1 MTNPP
6 RKSPLHRRIHQG
18 PLALVVLT
26 LLVLGSMAGPLPM
39 AQTDK
44 KLIVGTK
51 VTPPFAMKKEDG
63 TWHGISIDLWREI
76 MDEVGTEFEWRELDL
91 QGLLNGV
98 TNGSI
103 DAAVAALTITAPR
116 EKEMDFTHPFY
127 RTGLSIAVQAPGDNR
142 FLLAATILALSFFAI
157 GGAMWVYDWIRH
169 RRSNRMSR
177 EIRTGLLLVALVV
190 IVSSLIAHIITF
202 INLNTTRI
210 EEPRDLRRVS
220 VATVPSSTSESYLRS
235 HGIRYEEYPRLHKAL
250 QALASGEVD
259 AILYDTA
266 LLRYLAK
273 TDFKDAIAVLPF
285 SLEVQE
291 YGIAFP
297 SGSQF
302 RETINQHLIAIIQS
316 PAWRSRVERYLAEI
330 LKGDSRKQR
339 VALACGR
346 DPLRG
351 CSEPPSHSK
360 GGHL

>member
-1 MTNPP
+1 MANAS
-6 RKSPLHRRIHQG
+6 RKSLLHRSIHPG
-18 PLALVVLT
+18 RLAFVVLA
-26 LLVLGSMAGPLPM
+26 LLVLGWMAGPQPM
-39 AQTDK
+39 AQIDK
-44 KLIVGTK
+44 RLIVGTK

-76 MDEVGTEFEWRELDL
+76 MDELGIDFEWRELDL

-98 TNGSI
+98 TTGSI

-127 RTGLSIAVQAPGDNR
+127 RTGLSIAVQAPGDKR

-157 GGAMWVYDWIRH
+157 GGAMWFCDWIRH
-169 RRSNRMSR
+169 RRSNRTSR

-190 IVSSLIAHIITF
+190 IVSSLVAHIITF
-202 INLNTTRI
+202 INLNATRI
-210 EEPRDLRRVS
+210 DGPNDLRKVS
-220 VATVPSSTSESYLRS
+220 VATVPSSTSQSYLRT
-235 HGIRYEEYPRLHKAL
+235 HGIRYEEYPRLYAAL
-250 QALASGEVD
+250 QALAAGKVD

-273 TDFKDAIAVLPF
+273 TDFKDAIVVLPL

-302 RETINQHLIAIIQS
+302 RENINQHLIAIIQS
-316 PAWRSRVERYLAEI
+316 PAWRTRVERYLAEI
-330 LKGDSRKQR
+330 LKGSSRKER
-339 VALACGR
+339 MALACR
-346 DPLRG
+346 TDILRG
-351 CSEPPSHSK
+351 CSVSHSK